1 MSSLSGVIVPVP
13 PIRGDIQQIASP
25 ESKSSLP
32 HKDIPKANHHPSDDE
47 LIEQVLV
54 GQDQAYESLFQR
66 HIRRVITI
74 AWHFFRSKETVED
87 ITQETFSKAY
97 FSLSSYRHG
106 ASFEQW
112 LAKIAINN
120 CYDELRRRK
129 KRNEM
134 LVTDLTDD
142 ETIWLEGKLATNSL
156 SIFFS
161 SDDKQNASEIIY
173 KLLTKLPD
181 EDKLVLTLLHAH
193 DYSVKEIAQMLD
205 WSEAK
210 VKIRAFRARHCLRK
224 AFKKLALV
232 EQRKQSGDRSH
243 VKPVSTK
250 GDKNL

>member
-1 MSSLSGVIVPVP
+1 MSSIIGVIAP
-13 PIRGDIQQIASP
+13 PTTLGGDAQPALTKGRDGKNREDSGLRHA
-25 ESKSSLP
+25 EVVLDFSVL
-32 HKDIPKANHHPSDDE
+32 SDDE
-47 LIEQVLV
+47 LIERVLF
-54 GQDQAYESLFQR
+54 GETNSYEHLFQR

-97 FSLSSYRHG
+97 FSLSSYRRG

-134 LVTDLTDD
+134 LVTDLTED
-142 ETIWLEGKLATNSL
+142 ETDWMESKLAVHSFAD
-156 SIFFS
+156 FFGN
-161 SDDKQNASEIIY
+161 DDKQNASEVIH
-173 KLLTKLPD
+173 KLLTKLPPD
-181 EDKLVLTLLHAH
+181 DKLVLTLLHAH

-210 VKIRAFRARHCLRK
+210 VKIRAFRARHNLRR
-224 AFKKLALV
+224 AFKQLTLI
-232 EQRKQSGDRSH
+232 EQRKQSSNR
-243 VKPVSTK
+243 KRA
-250 GDKNL
+250 